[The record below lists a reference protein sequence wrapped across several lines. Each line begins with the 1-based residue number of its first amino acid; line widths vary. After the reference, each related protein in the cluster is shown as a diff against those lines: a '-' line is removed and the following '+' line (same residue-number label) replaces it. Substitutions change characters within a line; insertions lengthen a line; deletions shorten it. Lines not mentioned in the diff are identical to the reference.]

1 MCLAW
6 GSDLIFFYN
15 DPYIPF
21 LGARHPEAMGQR
33 FENVWSDVW
42 SEIQPLVQRALSGET
57 VTMREMP
64 LRMTRHGYAEETWWS
79 FSYSPVRD
87 ESGAIAG
94 MLNVAAEVTG
104 QVLAERRSTLER
116 ERQRLMLQ
124 QMPGFAALLS
134 GPIIASI
141 TSTTHTGHGR

>member
-1 MCLAW
+1 MFNWPQSLKTTVDLMLASGHPMCLAW

-33 FENVWSDVW
+33 FENVWSGRVVGDPAAG
-42 SEIQPLVQRALSGET
+42 STRAVGET

-64 LRMTRHGYAEETWWS
+64 LRMTRHGYAEENWWS

-104 QVLAERRSTLER
+104 KCLPSD
-116 ERQRLMLQ
+116 
-124 QMPGFAALLS
+124 AARWSAS
-134 GPIIASI
+134 GS
-141 TSTTHTGHGR
+141 G